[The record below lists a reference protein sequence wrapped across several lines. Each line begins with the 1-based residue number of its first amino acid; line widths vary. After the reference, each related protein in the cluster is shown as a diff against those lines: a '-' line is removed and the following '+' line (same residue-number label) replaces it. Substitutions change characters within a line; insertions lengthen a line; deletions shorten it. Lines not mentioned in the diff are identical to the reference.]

1 MQLSAASRGSAFAHW
16 LRTGRLP
23 SGDAAQRIELK
34 FNPYHDPRNGQ
45 FTFAPGG
52 PAATRRADTARPLRS
67 TANFGPSRPGPAMG
81 RGSNSR
87 AFEKPMTLEQ
97 VFPGLRNAPGG
108 AIIAVADDFF
118 DIFGPGNAVQMEL
131 AANWSR
137 QLKEQIKQLD
147 PNWHYD
153 QLGPNDTV
161 EGKYNE
167 LNDLRFKLA
176 ALTLQKKGDP
186 RQLQVEA
193 IRFLQS
199 RVDAAYVHG
208 TALLKAGKLTTR
220 LSPEEALGTYID
232 QRVRKELRDRYN
244 EFGIDSAGRGPVR
257 VNRREYDTSGV
268 DSTYYQPDSRID
280 KLALD
285 VTLTRKTSEPDP
297 KLS

>member
-1 MQLSAASRGSAFAHW
+1 
-16 LRTGRLP
+16 
-23 SGDAAQRIELK
+23 
-34 FNPYHDPRNGQ
+34 
-45 FTFAPGG
+45 
-52 PAATRRADTARPLRS
+52 
-67 TANFGPSRPGPAMG
+67 MG

-118 DIFGPGNAVQMEL
+118 DFFGPGNAVQMEL
-131 AANWSR
+131 ASLASR
-137 QLKEQIKQLD
+137 RIREEIKQLD
-147 PNWHYD
+147 PNWRYD
-153 QLGPNDTV
+153 HLGPNNTV

-199 RVDAAYVHG
+199 RVDAAYIQG
-208 TALLKAGKLTTR
+208 IALQKAGKLNMR
-220 LSPEEALGTYID
+220 LSPQEALGTYID

-257 VNRREYDTSGV
+257 VNRREYDTSGT
-268 DSTYYQPDSRID
+268 DSTYFQPDSRVD

-285 VTLTRKTSEPDP
+285 VTLTRKTLGSGQVRGFFNSDFRPDLVVIIRP
-297 KLS
+297 SQLGRGHTYIIARPESKR